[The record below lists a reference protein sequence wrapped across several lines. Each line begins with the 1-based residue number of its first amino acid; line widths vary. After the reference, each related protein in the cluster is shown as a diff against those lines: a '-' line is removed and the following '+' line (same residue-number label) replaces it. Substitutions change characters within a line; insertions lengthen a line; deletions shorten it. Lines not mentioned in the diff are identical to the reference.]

1 MSDLNTLKQLLDSK
15 ELQQEIRIAINQV
28 VNQHVNT
35 SLSQT
40 DIDAAIDKHLSK
52 RVKFNKDTLLAGFP
66 SIQDS
71 GTKPEIT
78 ILPDNVVVE
87 STLITKNIESLET
100 AKLENL
106 EVSGEFRFNG
116 DSLIS
121 TGNNTKLLE
130 HLTQSITSSI
140 DQTIISE
147 VIESIKSN
155 LSDQVI
161 TKVRHEYNKTVR
173 EVVEQEIPVLMQ
185 TVDIDQ
191 KIDTLASQVINQLVD
206 RSVRSADVPKLV
218 KDMVTRTMTLNQSQL
233 NKMYPG
239 IEDQSDAVNLTLM
252 PGVVVNEHD
261 FVSKNIEVMNTITA
275 DSASVNNLTVLD
287 KIDINGPAKQSL
299 VDVIGLDIKQNLE
312 QTWQNQ
318 IAEKVTESI
327 AKHGV
332 NIKDALLNNEP
343 LVTNGVLN
351 SSINNIGPL
360 NALKVNGNAT
370 VGVMHIKDNRVGIN
384 TDSPDSSLSIWDEEV
399 AISIGKKQQN
409 TGFVGTSRSQDLSLG
424 TNNRA
429 QLTIRQDGTV
439 EVDKLKLAN
448 RQIGFSET
456 VPNWSGAKGD
466 IMFNSNPTNESVTG
480 WICLGTFRWKGF

>member
-1 MSDLNTLKQLLDSK
+1 
-15 ELQQEIRIAINQV
+15 
-28 VNQHVNT
+28 
-35 SLSQT
+35 
-40 DIDAAIDKHLSK
+40 
-52 RVKFNKDTLLAGFP
+52 
-66 SIQDS
+66 
-71 GTKPEIT
+71 
-78 ILPDNVVVE
+78 
-87 STLITKNIESLET
+87 
-100 AKLENL
+100 
-106 EVSGEFRFNG
+106 
-116 DSLIS
+116 
-121 TGNNTKLLE
+121 
-130 HLTQSITSSI
+130 
-140 DQTIISE
+140 
-147 VIESIKSN
+147 
-155 LSDQVI
+155 
-161 TKVRHEYNKTVR
+161 
-173 EVVEQEIPVLMQ
+173 
-185 TVDIDQ
+185 
-191 KIDTLASQVINQLVD
+191 
-206 RSVRSADVPKLV
+206 
-218 KDMVTRTMTLNQSQL
+218 
-233 NKMYPG
+233 
-239 IEDQSDAVNLTLM
+239 M